1 MNLLFKQM
9 RRQWRPNLWLVLE
22 LVIISV
28 VTWFITD
35 LLRQAYAPLAE
46 PTGYDISHVYSL
58 KYGRGGQAAPGEEE
72 MTKGEEMREIVS
84 RLRRYPGVEAVGIS
98 LGGIEPYNGSMSSG
112 GMVDLDG
119 DSLYYGSYDYAKGH
133 DLYIRW
139 GNANPDF
146 LKVFRITGA
155 RGETPEEL
163 AALLG
168 GGPDRML
175 LSSNFVNTVDSGHPV
190 PDPYTLRGHRFG
202 YMASGCELAG
212 IINQPRRNDT
222 QSGERTCVGIRILDE
237 NNDKHIG
244 SYADLAIRVRPEA
257 DKDFAETMRSQFKK
271 QFRVGKTYLKDIV
284 PFSRLQSDNNRQVS
298 GYIFRMGSMVLFLL
312 ANVFLGL
319 LGTFWYRTRTRVSE
333 IALRKTLGATNS
345 SVFRTLMAEGFTLL
359 GIAVV
364 IAAIIVGVLVKL
376 EIANMQFYGYETLD
390 THAVVVNAVASLL
403 MLAAVIAIGI
413 WIPARSAM
421 KVDPAISLRSE

>member
-72 MTKGEEMREIVS
+72 MSKGEEMREIVS

-112 GMVDLDG
+112 GMVDLDA
-119 DSLYYGSYDYAKGH
+119 DSLFYGSYDYAKGH

-146 LKVFRITGA
+146 LKVFRITGP

-190 PDPYTLRGHRFG
+190 PDPYTLRGHKFG
-202 YMASGCELAG
+202 YMAAECELVG

-222 QSGERTCVGIRILDE
+222 QSGERTSVGIRILDE

-244 SYADLAIRVRPEA
+244 SHADLAIRIRPEA
-257 DKDFAETMRSQFKK
+257 DKDFAETMRAQFKK

-376 EIANMQFYGYETLD
+376 EIANMQFYGYEALD